1 MANNNETK
9 VITGKVRFSY
19 ANVFEPRKNDDGTE
33 KYSVSLLIDNDD
45 TKTINSIKKAIESAK
60 KAHCTVIGVYDEY
73 YKNDW
78 NKIQSI
84 ADGIIYDF

>member
-1 MANNNETK
+1 MSKKNPQIYIKVCERMNEVPQNT
-9 VITGKVRFSY
+9 V
-19 ANVFEPRKNDDGTE
+19 VFEDAL
-33 KYSVSLLIDNDD
+33 Y
-45 TKTINSIKKAIESAK
+45 AIESAK

>member
-33 KYSVSLLIDNDD
+33 KYSVSLLIDKDD

-60 KAHCTVIGVYDEY
+60 KAGVS
-73 YKNDW
+73 KFGG
-78 NKIQSI
+78 KICQ
-84 ADGIIYDF
+84 AKRTTKRW